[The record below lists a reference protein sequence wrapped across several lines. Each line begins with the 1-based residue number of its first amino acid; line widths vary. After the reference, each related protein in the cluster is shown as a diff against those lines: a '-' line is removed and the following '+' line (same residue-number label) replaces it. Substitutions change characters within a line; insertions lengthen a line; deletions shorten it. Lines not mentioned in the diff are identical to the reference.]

1 MLTTSIDLNPERILE
16 LGSDALK
23 GRYLPLE
30 FHPSAILING
40 AVCPDSFVK
49 HV

>member
-1 MLTTSIDLNPERILE
+1 MLITSIDLNPERRLE
-16 LGSDALK
+16 LGSDAVK

-30 FHPSAILING
+30 FHPSAILIND
-40 AVCPDSFVK
+40 ATFPDSFVK